1 MMISW
6 EYPPRVVGGLARHVQ
21 ELARAMSETR
31 EVHVVT
37 CAAEGASLAGRDRS
51 VWVHRVDPVGPY
63 ADDFMS
69 WATQLS
75 HALLACSCRVAAG
88 SGPFDLVHAHDWT
101 AALVG
106 AGLKRELG
114 LPLVA
119 TIHATEFGR
128 NGGIGTPTQRRIS
141 DLEWFLCYEAWRV
154 IVCSLHMQHE
164 VMGVFG
170 LPADKVRVIPNGVAA
185 EQFAH
190 AGAYRSAQNAGGADD
205 LDGLHGSIILFVGRL
220 VHEKGVH
227 TLIEAMPKILRYWPG
242 ARLVI
247 VGRGP
252 AEEGLRRLAA
262 GLGLG
267 GSVSMVGFVPDDE
280 RNRLYGMAAAAVVPS
295 LYEPFGITA
304 LEAMAAGTP
313 LIAADTGG
321 LAEIVKNGVNGWQF
335 YAGSSNSLADA
346 VLHVLH
352 SPEAAGEVAEVARR
366 EVLSAYDW
374 KAIARRTISVY
385 DEVLRDAAAQEEAM
399 AR

>member
-119 TIHATEFGR
+119 TIHATESGR
-128 NGGIGTPTQRRIS
+128 NGGLGTPTQRRIS

-170 LPADKVRVIPNGVAA
+170 LPADKVRVIPNGVDV
-185 EQFAH
+185 EQFAQ
-190 AGAYRSAQNAGGADD
+190 AGAYRSAESAVGVVDAGA
-205 LDGLHGSIILFVGRL
+205 SIILFVGRL

-247 VGRGP
+247 AGRGP
-252 AEEGLRRLAA
+252 AEESLRRLAA
-262 GLGLG
+262 SLGLG
-267 GSVSMVGFVPDDE
+267 GNVSMVGFVPDDE
-280 RNRLYGMAAAAVVPS
+280 RNRLYGMASAAVVPS

-304 LEAMAAGTP
+304 LEAMAAGAP

-352 SPEAAGEVAEVARR
+352 SPEGGRKVAEVARR
-366 EVLSAYDW
+366 EVLSTYDW
-374 KAIARRTISVY
+374 QAIARRTISVY
-385 DEVLRDAAAQEEAM
+385 DEVLRGAAAQEEAM

>member
-1 MMISW
+1 MRVMMISW

-21 ELARAMSETR
+21 ELARAMADSA

-37 CAAEGASLAGRDRS
+37 CAAEGSSPIERDRS
-51 VWVHRVDPVGPY
+51 VWVHRVSPIGPSV
-63 ADDFMS
+63 DDFMS
-69 WATQLS
+69 WAMQLS
-75 HALLACSCRVAAG
+75 HALLACGCRVAAG

-101 AALVG
+101 AALAG
-106 AGLKRELG
+106 AGLKREMG
-114 LPLVA
+114 LPLLA

-128 NGGIGTPTQRRIS
+128 NGGLGTPTQRRIS

-154 IVCSLHMQHE
+154 IVCSQHMRSE
-164 VMGVFG
+164 AMGVFG
-170 LPADKVRVIPNGVAA
+170 LPADKVCVIPNGVDA
-185 EQFAH
+185 EQFVQAS
-190 AGAYRSAQNAGGADD
+190 AYRGARGAGESD
-205 LDGLHGSIILFVGRL
+205 GSIILFVGRL

-227 TLIEAMPKILRYWPG
+227 ILIEAMPKILRYWPG

-247 VGRGP
+247 AGRGP
-252 AEEGLRRLAA
+252 AEESLRKLAV

-267 GSVSMVGFVPDDE
+267 GSVSMVGFIPDDE
-280 RNRLYGMAAAAVVPS
+280 RNRLYGMAAAAVAPS

-335 YAGSSNSLADA
+335 YAGSPNSLADA

-352 SPEAAGEVAEVARR
+352 SPEAAGKAAEAARC

-385 DEVLRDAAAQEEAM
+385 AEVLSDAAAQEEAM

>member
-1 MMISW
+1 VRVMMISW

-21 ELARAMSETR
+21 ELARAMAESA

-37 CAAEGASLAGRDRS
+37 CAVEGSGSVERDRG
-51 VWVHRVDPVGPY
+51 VWVHRASPIGPLV
-63 ADDFMS
+63 DDFMS
-69 WATQLS
+69 WAMQLS
-75 HALLACSCRVAAG
+75 HALLACGCTVAVRG
-88 SGPFDLVHAHDWT
+88 GPFDIVHAHDWT
-101 AALVG
+101 AALAG
-106 AGLKRELG
+106 AGLKREMG
-114 LPLVA
+114 LPLLA
-119 TIHATEFGR
+119 TIHATESGR
-128 NGGIGTPTQRRIS
+128 NGGLCTPAQRRIS

-154 IVCSLHMQHE
+154 IVCSLHMQSE

-170 LPADKVRVIPNGVAA
+170 LPADKVRVMPNGVDA
-185 EQFAH
+185 EQFAQ
-190 AGAYRSAQNAGGADD
+190 ALSYRSWGGAGGADD
-205 LDGLHGSIILFVGRL
+205 SIILFVGRL

-227 TLIEAMPKILRYWPG
+227 TLIEAMPKILKYWPG

-247 VGRGP
+247 AGRGP
-252 AEEGLRRLAA
+252 AEESLRRLAA

-267 GSVSMVGFVPDDE
+267 GSVSMVGFIPDDE
-280 RNRLYGMAAAAVVPS
+280 RNRLYGMAAVAVVPS

-321 LAEIVKNGVNGWQF
+321 LAEIVNNGVNGWQF

-352 SPEAAGEVAEVARR
+352 SPEEARRAAEVARR
-366 EVLSAYDW
+366 EVLSTYDW
-374 KAIARRTISVY
+374 GAIARGTIDVY
-385 DEVLRDAAAQEEAM
+385 DEVLSDAAAQEEAM